1 MQGLPTNLLT
11 QNVAQ
16 AAVKGDVKSPA
27 SVVNGEM
34 VVATPG
40 QTQTEGSG
48 ETKGSFASFFSNL
61 IGGEEKKVEGKGEK
75 VEKLPAQMAE
85 EVKAQ
90 SSSEAKLDS
99 LLKVKGQEQNQNK
112 HIDQK
117 TMTSAEALSPEVLK
131 NIDSLL
137 NKNPAAQ
144 KVEAEG
150 VSAKITNTSTN
161 LDQLLKTLK
170 GEEDAGV
177 EVNADGEVIEG
188 QETKTSKGSALD
200 FLLKQSKES
209 DVGAVETKDT
219 KLLKTNPEAVSKLG
233 LSSED
238 FVSHMNVKDL
248 KNAKGEKVLAKQGD
262 AEIVNFDPK
271 DLVGKQMNA
280 SMKSYGQKQNLLNDH
295 LIKNTH
301 DLAFKENKGK
311 ASADE
316 LKNSDMKI
324 GAELAGIKEP
334 LIQSMTN
341 KQEQAP
347 QMEAQNAGKVLDLSK
362 MNTSNSTE
370 IIKRI
375 SDYVQQ
381 SQVANQ
387 DSLDLTVKHD
397 SLGQFKIQVN
407 KPMGGA
413 HSAPM
418 DMQIT
423 TTTPEGH
430 EFFVKNETG
439 LLKNLSQA
447 GIQLSD
453 LRIVSSSESM
463 GFTQSDSRQSNNSQ
477 FGNQAQREFMSFD
490 SGDSSSGSQ
499 RRRELWQEARQ
510 NQQRYGA

>member
-1 MQGLPTNLLT
+1 MQGLPANLLT

-16 AAVKGDVKSPA
+16 ATVKGDVKSPA
-27 SVVNGEM
+27 SVVNGEV

-40 QTQTEGSG
+40 QTQTTGSA
-48 ETKGSFASFFSNL
+48 EAKNSFANLFSGL
-61 IGGEEKKVEGKGEK
+61 IGEEANKVEGKGEK

-90 SSSEAKLDS
+90 TSAEAKMDS
-99 LLKVKGQEQNQNK
+99 LLKVKGQDQNQNK

-117 TMTSAEALSPEVLK
+117 ALTSEQALSPEVLK

-137 NKNPAAQ
+137 VKTPAAQ
-144 KVEAEG
+144 TQSVEG
-150 VSAKITNTSTN
+150 QVSQKIAGTSSN

-170 GEEDAGV
+170 GEEDV
-177 EVNADGEVIEG
+177 QVNSEGEVIESK
-188 QETKTSKGSALD
+188 ETKTSKGSALD

-209 DVGAVETKDT
+209 DVGSVSVDSKDA
-219 KLLKTNPEAVSKLG
+219 KILKTNPEVVSKLG

-238 FVSHMNVKDL
+238 FVSHMNVKDA
-248 KNAKGEKVLAKQGD
+248 KNSKGEKIAGNKLD
-262 AEIVNFDPK
+262 AEVMSLDPK
-271 DLVGKQMNA
+271 EMVNKQMNA

-295 LIKNTH
+295 LIKNTN
-301 DLAFKENKGK
+301 DLAFKDTKVK
-311 ASADE
+311 ASSDE

-324 GAELAGIKEP
+324 GAELSQLKEP
-334 LIQSMTN
+334 FIQSMTN
-341 KQEQAP
+341 KQESAP
-347 QMEAQNAGKVLDLSK
+347 QMESQNAGKVLDLAK
-362 MNTSNSTE
+362 MNTSNTTE

-381 SQVANQ
+381 NQVANK

-397 SLGQFKIQVN
+397 SLGEFKIQVN
-407 KPMGGA
+407 KPMGSS
-413 HSAPM
+413 SAPM

-423 TTTPEGH
+423 TSTPEGH

-453 LRIVSSSESM
+453 LRIVSSSDSM

-477 FGNQAQREFMSFD
+477 NGSQAQREFMSFD
-490 SGDSSSGSQ
+490 SGDSRNGSE

>member
-1 MQGLPTNLLT
+1 MQGLPAHLLT

-16 AAVKGDVKSPA
+16 SSAKGDIKSSA
-27 SVVNGEM
+27 SVVNGE
-34 VVATPG
+34 VTVATPG
-40 QTQTEGSG
+40 QPQVASSAEA
-48 ETKGSFASFFSNL
+48 KNSFANLFSGL
-61 IGGEEKKVEGKGEK
+61 IGEEANKVEGKGEK

-90 SSSEAKLDS
+90 SSAEAKLDS
-99 LLKVKGQEQNQNK
+99 LLKVKGQDQNQNK
-112 HIDQK
+112 HIEHK
-117 TMTSAEALSPEVLK
+117 ALTSEQALSPEVLK

-137 NKNPAAQ
+137 VKS
-144 KVEAEG
+144 EAPKTEG
-150 VSAKITNTSTN
+150 EVSKKITSTSSN

-170 GEEDAGV
+170 GEEDV
-177 EVNADGEVIEG
+177 QVNAEGEVIESK
-188 QETKTSKGSALD
+188 ETKTSKGSALD

-209 DVGAVETKDT
+209 DVGSISVDPKEA
-219 KLLKTNPEAVSKLG
+219 KLLKSNPETVSKLG

-238 FVSHMNVKDL
+238 FVSHMNVKDA
-248 KNAKGEKVLAKQGD
+248 KNAKGEKTLGHKLD
-262 AEIVNFDPK
+262 AEMMSIDPK
-271 DLVGKQMNA
+271 EMVNKQMNA
-280 SMKSYGQKQNLLNDH
+280 SMKTYGQKQNLLNDH
-295 LIKNTH
+295 LIKNTN
-301 DLAFKENKGK
+301 DLAFKDSKVK

-316 LKNSDMKI
+316 LKNADMKI
-324 GAELAGIKEP
+324 GAELSHLKEP
-334 LIQSMTN
+334 FIQPITN

-347 QMEAQNAGKVLDLSK
+347 QMETQNTGKVLDLSK
-362 MNTSNSTE
+362 LNTSNNAE

-375 SDYVQQ
+375 SDYVEQN
-381 SQVANQ
+381 QVANR

-407 KPMGGA
+407 KPMGA

-430 EFFVKNETG
+430 EFFLKNETG

-453 LRIVSSSESM
+453 LRIVSGSDSM

-477 FGNQAQREFMSFD
+477 YGSQAQKEFMSFD
-490 SGDSSSGSQ
+490 SGDSSNGSQ